1 LAAIE
6 LDIRDQAAM
15 EQLAEDVAVCVRLG
29 DMIALSGP
37 LGAGKSTFAR
47 ALVRALCDDP
57 ELDVPSPTFTLVQAY
72 EGRLPVA
79 HFDLYRLGDPDE
91 LAELGLDEAVQ
102 AGVVLVEWPERGGD
116 WLPEDRIRLSI
127 EDGSGPSARHVQIK
141 APDEFQARLSRTLSI
156 RRFLEGTRFAG
167 AHRRFLLG
175 DASVRAYERV
185 EKAGLGSAI
194 LMNAPARPIGP
205 VIRDGKRYTQIAHL
219 AESVEAFVAIGRW
232 LHENRLGAPE
242 IFDADLR
249 QGLLL
254 IEDLG
259 AEGIVDAQGRP
270 VEERYEE
277 AVLRLA
283 ELHRLDVP
291 PRLPVDA
298 TAVHEIAPFDTPAIL
313 IEVEQ
318 LLDWYLEFGR
328 GYAASK
334 EERQD
339 FLSSWNMLARRME
352 QAEASLL
359 LRDYHSPN
367 ILWRPERSGRDRIAI
382 IDFQDAM
389 IGPAAYDVASLVRD
403 ARVTVPADMAE
414 RLLTSYVSVRQA
426 DDAAFDET
434 AFREALAIASVQR
447 NTKILGIFVRLDRRD
462 GKPAYLRHLPR
473 IRSYLREDLA
483 HPALG
488 ELSALYE
495 RLGVLNEPSF

>member
-1 LAAIE
+1 MASID
-6 LDIRDQAAM
+6 LDVRDQAAM
-15 EQLAEDVAVCVRLG
+15 EQLAEDVAVCVRPG
-29 DMIALSGP
+29 DVLALSGP

-47 ALVRALCDDP
+47 ALIRALCDDP
-57 ELDVPSPTFTLVQAY
+57 DMEVPSPTFTLVQAY

-102 AGVVLVEWPERGGD
+102 SGVVLLEWPERGGD
-116 WLPEDRIRLSI
+116 WLPEDRIRFSI
-127 EDGSGPSARHVQIK
+127 EDGDGPSARRVHIE
-141 APDEFQARLSRTLSI
+141 PPEEFGLRLSRSMAI
-156 RRFLEGTRFAG
+156 RQFLEKTRFAG
-167 AHRRFLLG
+167 ARRRFLLG

-185 EKAGLGSAI
+185 EKDGLGSAI

-232 LHENRLGAPE
+232 LHANGLRAPDL
-242 IFDADLR
+242 FDADLA

-254 IEDLG
+254 IENLG
-259 AEGIVDAQGRP
+259 AEGITDAEGRP
-270 VEERYEE
+270 IEERYRE
-277 AVLRLA
+277 AILRLA
-283 ELHRLDVP
+283 ALHRLDVP
-291 PRLPVDA
+291 SRMPVDA
-298 TAVHEIAPFDTPAIL
+298 TAFHDISLFDRPAIL

-318 LLDWYLEFGR
+318 LLDWYLEFIR
-328 GYAASK
+328 GDPAS
-334 EERQD
+334 EHERRD
-339 FLSSWNMLARRME
+339 FLSIWSTLAGRME

-367 ILWRPERSGRDRIAI
+367 ILWQPDRSGRDRIAI

-403 ARVTVPADMAE
+403 ARVTIPTDMAE
-414 RLLTSYVSVRQA
+414 RLLAAYIAARQA
-426 DDAAFDET
+426 DDAAFDAA
-434 AFREALAIASVQR
+434 AFREALAIAAVQR
-447 NTKILGIFVRLDRRD
+447 NSKILGIFVRLDRRD

-473 IRSYLREDLA
+473 IRDYLREDLC
-483 HPALG
+483 HPVLG

-495 RLGVLNEPSF
+495 RLGVLKEPGF